1 MSSRTLEAAL
11 QKEKE
16 KSEQEVN
23 KASKAVVKPDT
34 RKLPATRSGKKNLS
48 TWVSPEAHTE
58 VKVIA
63 AKENKSIEDVV
74 RDAVNLKL
82 GQHGLPPIA

>member
-1 MSSRTLEAAL
+1 MSDKSLEAAL
-11 QKEKE
+11 ATEKEKE
-16 KSEQEVN
+16 QKLVN
-23 KASKAVVKPDT
+23 EASKGVAKKDT
-34 RKLPATRSGKKNLS
+34 RKLPPTRTGKKNLS